1 MMALLPLVG
10 RCLLWA
16 SIRGGCRPPVL
27 ASLADST
34 PCDGLSPLPG
44 CTGSPPLR
52 RLAKWKQVPSP
63 EVCAG
68 LNCTGSGVVQRSVVT
83 VHVAHRAV
91 SHLAIWR
98 PCNSLFWPGT
108 GVFHL
113 ATRDFYLV
121 TRLAGL
127 VTVGFGAV
135 TPENAGRRDTKRH
148 FFPSVRGKM
157 SLCIGPD
164 TQFVGQI
171 ARTSAAGRRGHRGG
185 VHRTPKHPRLHAT
198 WMA

>member
-1 MMALLPLVG
+1 MMALLLLVG

-34 PCDGLSPLPG
+34 PCEGLSPLPG

-52 RLAKWKQVPSP
+52 RLAKWQQVPSP
-63 EVCAG
+63 EVCARF
-68 LNCTGSGVVQRSVVT
+68 NCTGSDAVQRCTVT
-83 VHVAHRAV
+83 EYAALRAA
-91 SHLAIWR
+91 SRGAILR
-98 PCNSLFWPGT
+98 PCNSRFLPAT
-108 GVFHL
+108 GVFHR
-113 ATRDFYLV
+113 ATRDFALV

-127 VTVGFGAV
+127 ATVDFHAA
-135 TPENAGRRDTKRH
+135 TPEHTGQDDTKRH

-171 ARTSAAGRRGHRGG
+171 ARTSAAGRRGRRGG
-185 VHRTPKHPRLHAT
+185 VHRTPKQPRLHAM

>member
-1 MMALLPLVG
+1 MMALLLVIG
-10 RCLLWA
+10 HCLLWA
-16 SIRGGCRPPVL
+16 SVRGGCRPPVL

-44 CTGSPPLR
+44 VAGPPPLR
-52 RLAKWKQVPSP
+52 CLARWQQAPSP

-68 LNCTGSGVVQRSVVT
+68 LNCTGVDDVLRSVVT
-83 VHVAHRAV
+83 RYTEHRAA
-91 SHLAIWR
+91 SFRAIWR
-98 PCNSLFWPGT
+98 PRNCRFWPAT
-108 GVFHL
+108 GAFNR
-113 ATRDFYLV
+113 ATRDFDLV

-127 VTVGFGAV
+127 VTVDFGAV
-135 TPENAGRRDTKRH
+135 TPEDAGRRDTKRH

-171 ARTSAAGRRGHRGG
+171 ARTSAAGRRGRRGG
-185 VHRTPKHPRLHAT
+185 VHRTPKHPRLHAA